1 MTETTLFCDNFIS
14 ALRMLGGTP
23 GGGSL
28 ELRRGVGAFATGIP
42 FAGENYALFD
52 SASSQKEVTEV
63 LDFFK
68 DRNLPF
74 VSLQL
79 PELKIGVSEEL
90 ERKGLTL
97 SAEYLAMSI
106 KTPSSE
112 KKQAPCV
119 KIASDRLE
127 TEKWA
132 EAVWTG
138 FEGKLP
144 VPKNYKNFV
153 EYLKSCPDNQLYFLE
168 KNGVPLCSAM
178 LHSTEKTCGLYY
190 FATRPEARRRGFAAK
205 FMDSLRVTASHHSE
219 SLVLLATEMGAK
231 MYKNYGFEE
240 LLRVSILSGSQNI

>member
-1 MTETTLFCDNFIS
+1 MTETALFCDNFIS
-14 ALRMLGGTP
+14 ALRMLGRTP

-28 ELRRGVGAFATGIP
+28 ELRRGVGAFATGMP

-52 SASSQKEVTEV
+52 STTSKKEISEV
-63 LDFFK
+63 LDFFI

-79 PELKIGVSEEL
+79 PELENDVSKEL
-90 ERKGLTL
+90 ERKGIRL
-97 SAEYLAMSI
+97 SAEYLAMSFKI
-106 KTPSSE
+106 PSSE
-112 KKQAPCV
+112 EKQAPCV
-119 KIASDRLE
+119 KIASDRLG

-144 VPKNYKNFV
+144 VPENYRNFV
-153 EYLKSCPDNQLYFLE
+153 GYLRSCPDNQLYFLE
-168 KNGVPLCSAM
+168 ENGVPLCSAM
-178 LHSTEKTCGLYY
+178 LHSTENTCGLYY
-190 FATRPEARRRGFAAK
+190 FATRPEARRRGLAAK
-205 FMDSLRVTASHHSE
+205 LMDSLRLTASHHSE

-240 LLRVSILSGSQNI
+240 LLRVPILSGSKNI

>member
-28 ELRRGVGAFATGIP
+28 ELRPGVGAFATGIP

-52 SASSQKEVTEV
+52 STSSPKEVTEV

-68 DRNLPF
+68 ERNLPF

-79 PELKIGVSEEL
+79 PELKIGVSKEL
-90 ERKGLTL
+90 ERKGLSP

-106 KTPSSE
+106 KSSASDKNQE
-112 KKQAPCV
+112 PCV
-119 KIASDRLE
+119 KIASDILG

-132 EAVWTG
+132 EAVWIG

-144 VPKNYKNFV
+144 VPENYKNFV
-153 EYLKSCPDNQLYFLE
+153 GYLKSCPDNQLYFLE
-168 KNGVPLCSAM
+168 ENGVPLCSAM

-190 FATRPEARRRGFAAK
+190 FATRPEARRRGLAAK
-205 FMDSLRVTASHHSE
+205 LMDSLRINASHHSE
-219 SLVLLATEMGAK
+219 NLVLLATEIGAK

-240 LLRVSILSGSQNI
+240 LLRVSIMSGSKNI